1 MRMILGQG
9 LMPAAVGLVVG
20 LVLSGATTRALS
32 TLISINY
39 EYNPRTF
46 FVVVP
51 LLALVAMVA
60 SFVPARRA
68 SMVDP
73 KVALRDE

>member
-1 MRMILGQG
+1 
-9 LMPAAVGLVVG
+9 VGLVVG

-32 TLISINY
+32 TLIPINQ

-51 LLALVAMVA
+51 LLALVAVVA

-68 SMVDP
+68 ALVDP